1 VDGLARNQKGGIA
14 FVVHNIDTVFEEEDQ
29 KRRTVPDRR
38 RGPTPILS
46 RYTLRGQRK
55 DVRRD
60 EDRRRHIYVDQYSL
74 RFFLLL
80 MAILLLGTAD
90 AFLTLYHVH
99 VNNAEEL
106 NPIMDFFLGI
116 GPKMFFNVKYIL
128 TALCLTV
135 LCLHKNLPIVKYLLG
150 AVLLIYFVIVL
161 NHLYLFVLIS

>member
-1 VDGLARNQKGGIA
+1 M
-14 FVVHNIDTVFEEEDQ
+14 VHNTETMLEEESR
-29 KRRTVPDRR
+29 KRRTGPDRR
-38 RGPTPILS
+38 MKPTPMLS
-46 RYTLRGQRK
+46 RYTLLGRRK
-55 DVRRD
+55 KVRRE

-74 RFFLLL
+74 RFFVLL

-90 AFLTLYHVH
+90 AFLTLHHVH

-116 GPKMFFNVKYIL
+116 SPEIFFNVKYIL

-150 AVLLIYFVIVL
+150 VVFLIYFVIVL
-161 NHLYLFVLIS
+161 NHLYLFALIS

>member
-1 VDGLARNQKGGIA
+1 M
-14 FVVHNIDTVFEEEDQ
+14 VHNTDTAFEEESQ

-38 RGPTPILS
+38 TKPTPILS
-46 RYTLRGQRK
+46 RYSLRGRRR

-60 EDRRRHIYVDQYSL
+60 EDRKRHIYVDQYSL
-74 RFFLLL
+74 GFFLLL

-90 AFLTLYHVH
+90 AFLTLHHVY

-116 GPKMFFNVKYIL
+116 GPKIFFNVKYVL

-150 AVLLIYFVIVL
+150 VVFLIYFVIVL

>member
-1 VDGLARNQKGGIA
+1 M
-14 FVVHNIDTVFEEEDQ
+14 VHNTDTAFEEESQ

-38 RGPTPILS
+38 TKPTPILS
-46 RYTLRGQRK
+46 RYTMRGRRR

-74 RFFLLL
+74 GFFLLL

-90 AFLTLYHVH
+90 AFLTLHHVY

-106 NPIMDFFLGI
+106 NPIMNFFLGI
-116 GPKMFFNVKYIL
+116 GPRIFFNVKYVL

-150 AVLLIYFVIVL
+150 VVFLIYFVIVL

>member
-1 VDGLARNQKGGIA
+1 
-14 FVVHNIDTVFEEEDQ
+14 VVHNTDTAFEEENPA
-29 KRRTVPDRR
+29 RRTAPDRR
-38 RGPTPILS
+38 EKPTPILS
-46 RYTLRGQRK
+46 RYTMLGRRK

-116 GPKMFFNVKYIL
+116 GPRIFFNVKYVL

-150 AVLLIYFVIVL
+150 IVFLIYFVIVL

>member
-1 VDGLARNQKGGIA
+1 M
-14 FVVHNIDTVFEEEDQ
+14 VHNADIGFEEDDP

-38 RGPTPILS
+38 NKPTPILS
-46 RYTLRGQRK
+46 KYSLRGRRR

-90 AFLTLYHVH
+90 AFLTLHHVH

-116 GPKMFFNVKYIL
+116 GPKIFFNVKYVL

-150 AVLLIYFVIVL
+150 VVFLIYFVIVL

>member
-1 VDGLARNQKGGIA
+1 M
-14 FVVHNIDTVFEEEDQ
+14 VHNTGTAFEDESQ

-38 RGPTPILS
+38 QKPTPILS

-90 AFLTLYHVH
+90 AFLTLHHVN

-106 NPIMDFFLGI
+106 NPIMNFFLGI
-116 GPKMFFNVKYIL
+116 GPRIFFNVKYIL

-150 AVLLIYFVIVL
+150 VVFLIYFLIVL
-161 NHLYLFVLIS
+161 NHLYLLVLIS

>member
-1 VDGLARNQKGGIA
+1 MVYNAD
-14 FVVHNIDTVFEEEDQ
+14 IDLEEDAL

-38 RGPTPILS
+38 RKPTPIFS
-46 RYTLRGQRK
+46 KYTLRGRRK

-74 RFFLLL
+74 RFFILL

-90 AFLTLYHVH
+90 AFLTLHHVH

-116 GPKMFFNVKYIL
+116 GPKIFFNVKYVL

-150 AVLLIYFVIVL
+150 VVFVIYFVIVL

>member
-14 FVVHNIDTVFEEEDQ
+14 FVVHNIDTVFEEENQ
-29 KRRTVPDRR
+29 KRRMVPDRR

>member
-1 VDGLARNQKGGIA
+1 M
-14 FVVHNIDTVFEEEDQ
+14 VHNTGTAFEDESQ

-38 RGPTPILS
+38 QKPTPILS

-74 RFFLLL
+74 GFFLLL

-90 AFLTLYHVH
+90 AFLTLHHVN

-106 NPIMDFFLGI
+106 NPIMNYFLGI
-116 GPKMFFNVKYIL
+116 GPRTFFNVKYIL

-150 AVLLIYFVIVL
+150 VVFLIYFMIVL
-161 NHLYLFVLIS
+161 NHLYLLVLIS